1 MIIHFRTVIYVC
13 KNLWSVIRNQW
24 ICRRALAATGEC
36 FYPDLPVIATVFD
49 AFCTLAWGQLFFADW
64 VEKSRQLPVSVPGS
78 FQWRIRWLMACDTQ
92 MVNEGAFWKRSA
104 FLCGGTFQRYRYAV
118 PPSTIDGKRLIFDG
132 FLNFQKYARIT
143 PVNSSNLYW
152 R

>member
-24 ICRRALAATGEC
+24 ICRRALAATDEC
-36 FYPDLPVIATVFD
+36 LYPDLSVIATVFD
-49 AFCTLAWGQLFFADW
+49 AFAHWHEASSSLRIELKRVGSSLSAYQVASNGVSGGSWRVILNGKWRRLLKEERLFMWRHLPTLPLRG
-64 VEKSRQLPVSVPGS
+64 
-78 FQWRIRWLMACDTQ
+78 
-92 MVNEGAFWKRSA
+92 
-104 FLCGGTFQRYRYAV
+104 

-143 PVNSSNLYW
+143 PVNSSNSYW